1 MKLKQTLLPLV
12 IAGLVTACIG
22 GKRTTPSEES
32 SSLKAAFGN
41 KFLIGAALNQRQVSG
56 EDTAAIAIAKHHF
69 NSIVAENC
77 MKCEVILIISFSF
90 IAWKVMWATLLSY
103 KIPTVSL
110 SIIVKQLYPQPQPAS
125 SSN

>member
-41 KFLIGAALNQRQVSG
+41 KFLIGAAL
-56 EDTAAIAIAKHHF
+56 
-69 NSIVAENC
+69 
-77 MKCEVILIISFSF
+77 
-90 IAWKVMWATLLSY
+90 TLLPLPLPNITS
-103 KIPTVSL
+103 TL
-110 SIIVKQLYPQPQPAS
+110 SSRRTA
-125 SSN
+125 

>member
-56 EDTAAIAIAKHHF
+56 EDTAAIAIAKHRRGELHEMRGHP
-69 NSIVAENC
+69 SGGKPV
-77 MKCEVILIISFSF
+77 
-90 IAWKVMWATLLSY
+90 
-103 KIPTVSL
+103 
-110 SIIVKQLYPQPQPAS
+110 
-125 SSN
+125 

>member
-41 KFLIGAALNQRQVSG
+41 KFLIGA
-56 EDTAAIAIAKHHF
+56 
-69 NSIVAENC
+69 
-77 MKCEVILIISFSF
+77 
-90 IAWKVMWATLLSY
+90 
-103 KIPTVSL
+103 IPLRSKT
-110 SIIVKQLYPQPQPAS
+110 
-125 SSN
+125 N